1 MTENSFAVKTFLIH
15 IAIGIAAGLLETLTA
30 HFCQPIIPLYMDS
43 IWNAASS
50 FYSLASGVTC
60 GVVFQIEVVLLGFS
74 KPSSLVFTIC
84 SLTITLTMRL
94 FMRCCPR
101 LLNLTQ
107 KILGVLFL
115 IIALTFLISI
125 EGGLLYILIVVICL
139 VFLVPFIANRASK
152 TADKTMKMSYMNGI
166 NTGTNT
172 QFVDALGNPKQ
183 LELANSYFVNAAGI
197 RRWMAP
203 CQMIA
208 LVVLIVMMSIVL
220 GGVV

>member
-60 GVVFQIEVVLLGFS
+60 GVVFQIAVVLLGFS

-84 SLTITLTMRL
+84 SLTITLTVRL

-125 EGGLLYILIVVICL
+125 EGGLLYILIFDATRYGELSSTNSFVYSFFMQGFPYAFSAIVGRIPVNL
-139 VFLVPFIANRASK
+139 
-152 TADKTMKMSYMNGI
+152 ADKTIAVLAGGGI
-166 NTGTNT
+166 
-172 QFVDALGNPKQ
+172 
-183 LELANSYFVNAAGI
+183 YI
-197 RRWMAP
+197 
-203 CQMIA
+203 
-208 LVVLIVMMSIVL
+208 LVRTTLNKIIHKCIL
-220 GGVV
+220 

>member
-1 MTENSFAVKTFLIH
+1 MTENSFTVKTFLIH

-60 GVVFQIEVVLLGFS
+60 GVVFQIAVVLLGFS

-84 SLTITLTMRL
+84 SLTITLTVRL

-125 EGGLLYILIVVICL
+125 EGVNTFFFSYLFFFTKYADILNFLAFYDEKCNAEKHLGVKIVSRI
-139 VFLVPFIANRASK
+139 PAI
-152 TADKTMKMSYMNGI
+152 
-166 NTGTNT
+166 TGT
-172 QFVDALGNPKQ
+172 QA
-183 LELANSYFVNAAGI
+183 
-197 RRWMAP
+197 
-203 CQMIA
+203 
-208 LVVLIVMMSIVL
+208 
-220 GGVV
+220 